1 MTTEE
6 TSRRI
11 LEVLRMS
18 PAKFK
23 VVSQLAKELGFKNA
37 RDIRFRRGLKDLIQ
51 KKLIK
56 LDQSGWG
63 SEKREGKTHPKQVIL
78 LGDIY
83 TFKKDESQK
92 PSKTRR
98 DEPIRKSKRKP
109 LVEKLIKIDTP
120 GGDTSFITE
129 SAFKRE
135 KGEKK
140 GLNFWTV
147 RD

>member
-1 MTTEE
+1 M
-6 TSRRI
+6 
-11 LEVLRMS
+11 
-18 PAKFK
+18 
-23 VVSQLAKELGFKNA
+23 
-37 RDIRFRRGLKDLIQ
+37 
-51 KKLIK
+51 
-56 LDQSGWG
+56 
-63 SEKREGKTHPKQVIL
+63 
-78 LGDIY
+78 
-83 TFKKDESQK
+83 
-92 PSKTRR
+92 KTRR
-98 DEPIRKSKRKP
+98 DKPIRKPKRKP